1 MENNPPVL
9 KNITDT
15 LEENY
20 MPYAMSVIISRA
32 IPEIDGFKPSH
43 RKLLYTMY
51 KMGLLSGGRTKS
63 ANIVGQ
69 TMKLNPHGDMAI
81 YETMVRM
88 TKGNAA
94 LLHPLVDSKGNFGK
108 QYSRDMAFA
117 ASRYTEAK
125 LADICRE
132 IFTDIDKNTVEF
144 QDNYDATMKEP
155 CMLPVSFPTILLNA
169 NQGIAVGMASNICS
183 FNLKE
188 LCEATIA
195 LIKKPNTDISDILI
209 APDFPTGG
217 YIIYNKEQLQ
227 EIYKTGR
234 GSFKLRSKYNFDKK
248 NNCIEI
254 YEIPYTTT
262 SEAIIDKLI
271 ELIKANKIKEI
282 SDIRDETDLN
292 GLKITLDIKK
302 GVDADKLMTRLF
314 KMTPLEDSFGCNFNI
329 LINGSP
335 RVMGVYEILN
345 EWTKFRIDC
354 IQRMLAFDIAKK
366 KDKLH
371 LLLGLKQILLD
382 IDRAIKIVRETEDDD
397 QVVPNLMEAFGIDKI
412 QAEFVAEI
420 KLRNL
425 NKQYILKRIEETA
438 LLQEEIQNLEYIL
451 SSEKEVK
458 KMIISDLQG
467 VIKKY
472 AQDRK
477 TELLE
482 IGEVTEYKEEQY
494 IEDYNL
500 KIFFTRDN
508 YLKKISLVSLRSASE
523 QKLKEGDEIICEF
536 DSVNRADILLFS
548 NQQNVYKL
556 KLHEV
561 ADCKASAWGEFL
573 PNILGLE
580 NDEKIIYAVPTEK
593 YEGLMLFAFENGKI
607 AKVPMESYITKLNR
621 KKLTN
626 AYGSASPLANALFIP
641 EECDILITADSGK
654 LLVANS
660 SDIPLKTT
668 RHTQGVQVMRLKK
681 GSILSGISLPED
693 SSLSD
698 PLAYKAK
705 TLPSGGYYPK
715 GDDDPQLSLF

>member
-1 MENNPPVL
+1 MNTNPPVI

-51 KMGLLSGGRTKS
+51 KMGLLTGNRTKS
-63 ANIVGQ
+63 ANVVGQ

-94 LLHPLVDSKGNFGK
+94 LLHPFVDSKGNFGK

-117 ASRYTEAK
+117 ASRYTEVK
-125 LADICRE
+125 LSEICRE
-132 IFTDIDKNTVEF
+132 IFTDIDKDTVEF

-188 LCEATIA
+188 LCQATIE
-195 LIKKPNTDISDILI
+195 LIKKPTADISDILL

-217 YIIYNKEQLQ
+217 YIIYDKAQLA

-234 GSFKLRSKYNFDKK
+234 GSFKLRSKYNYDKK

-254 YEIPYTTT
+254 YEIPYSTT

-282 SDIRDETDLN
+282 SDIRDETDLS
-292 GLKITLDIKK
+292 GLKITIDIKK
-302 GVDADKLMTRLF
+302 GVDPDKLMTRLF
-314 KMTPLEDSFGCNFNI
+314 KMTPLEDSFSCNFNI
-329 LINGSP
+329 LIDGHP

-345 EWTKFRIDC
+345 EWTIFRTGC
-354 IQRMLAFDIAKK
+354 LKRMLAFDIAKK

-371 LLLGLKQILLD
+371 LLLGLKKILLD
-382 IDRAIKIVRETEDDD
+382 IDEAIRIVRETENDDD
-397 QVVPNLMEAFGIDKI
+397 VVPNLMSAFEIDKI
-412 QAEFVAEI
+412 QAEYVAEI

-425 NKQYILKRIEETA
+425 NKQYILRRIEETA
-438 LLQEEIQNLEYIL
+438 LLQDEIAKLEFVL
-451 SSEKEVK
+451 SSDKEIK
-458 KMIISDLQG
+458 KMIISDLND

-472 AQDRK
+472 GQERK
-477 TELLE
+477 TEILE
-482 IGEVTEYKEEQY
+482 GEEITEYKEEQY

-523 QKLKEGDEIICEF
+523 QKLKEGDSILCEF
-536 DSVNRADILLFS
+536 ESTNRAEILLFS
-548 NQQNVYKL
+548 NMHNVYKM
-556 KLHEV
+556 KLHEIN
-561 ADCKASAWGEFL
+561 DCKASSWGEFL
-573 PNILGLE
+573 PNLLGLDG
-580 NDEKIIYAVPTEK
+580 DEKIVYAVPTEK
-593 YEGLMLFAFENGKI
+593 YKGFMLFAFENGKI
-607 AKVPMESYITKLNR
+607 AKVPMNSYVTKLNR

-626 AYGSASPLANALFIP
+626 AYGSASPLSNALFIP
-641 EECDILITADSGK
+641 EECDIFAYADSGK
-654 LLVANS
+654 LLLLS
-660 SDIPLKTT
+660 SGDIPLKTT
-668 RHTQGVQVMRLKK
+668 RNTQGVQIMRLKK
-681 GSILSGISLPED
+681 GSKLTSIMLPEN
-693 SSLSD
+693 SPVSD
-698 PLAYKAK
+698 PAAYRAR